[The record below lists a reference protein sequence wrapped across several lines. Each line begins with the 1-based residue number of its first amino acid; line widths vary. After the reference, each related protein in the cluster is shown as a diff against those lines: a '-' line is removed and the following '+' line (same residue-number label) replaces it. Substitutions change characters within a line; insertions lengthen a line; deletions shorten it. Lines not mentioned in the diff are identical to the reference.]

1 MVETQICQR
10 PDCGAQG
17 KLHEM
22 TDPATGKKVHVRLCE
37 EDYKEARARPQPP
50 NWLSEL
56 LAHITLV
63 G

>member
-1 MVETQICQR
+1 MAETQLCQR
-10 PDCGAQG
+10 PGCDAQA

-22 TDPATGKKVHVRLCE
+22 TDPATGKKVEVRLCD

-50 NWLSEL
+50 SWLTEL
-56 LAHITLV
+56 LAHIALV